1 MDSKHMD
8 SKQDWRII
16 AEEVSKEMDPEKLK
30 ILVER
35 LCKAFDEKHARSAR
49 V

>member
-16 AEEVSKEMDPEKLK
+16 AEQVIKEMDPEKLL
-30 ILVER
+30 ILVAR
-35 LCKAFDEKHARSAR
+35 LCKAFDEKQARSAR